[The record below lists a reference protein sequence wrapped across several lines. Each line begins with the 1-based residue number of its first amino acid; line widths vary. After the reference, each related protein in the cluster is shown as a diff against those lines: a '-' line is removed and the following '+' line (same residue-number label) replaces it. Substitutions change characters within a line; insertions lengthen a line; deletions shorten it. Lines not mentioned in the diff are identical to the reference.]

1 MNLEDLIQKKKELE
15 DRIVKLH
22 AKQLSIKVLV
32 NSCYGLT
39 N

>member
-1 MNLEDLIQKKKELE
+1 MTKEELIQRKKELE
-15 DRIVKLH
+15 DRVVKLH